1 MYNTLYKAQK
11 SDGLFPIYLSP
22 ITGEANGGSFSMG
35 ASADSYYEYLEKAF
49 YEHSEAEKYVV
60 DKIAMCKR
68 LESYRDEWEEIE
80 NVLENAVP
88 DEYWDE
94 NSEYWSNTN
103 EIPEYWRD
111 NEETFINAVKEIL
124 PDKYEKYGETTLIE
138 MYNYF
143 EVGYYKYSG
152 QPRFYISETEIE

>member
-1 MYNTLYKAQK
+1 MAQK
-11 SDGLFPIYLSP
+11 IYVVKRAE
-22 ITGEANGGSFSMG
+22 GEY
-35 ASADSYYEYLEKAF
+35 DSYYEYLEKAF

-68 LESYRDEWEEIE
+68 LESYRDEWGEIE
-80 NVLENAVP
+80 NALENAVP

-94 NSEYWSNTN
+94 NSEYWGNTN

-111 NEETFINAVKEIL
+111 NEKTFINAVKEVL

>member
-1 MYNTLYKAQK
+1 MAQK
-11 SDGLFPIYLSP
+11 IYVVKRAE
-22 ITGEANGGSFSMG
+22 GEY
-35 ASADSYYEYLEKAF
+35 DSYYEYLEKAF

-94 NSEYWSNTN
+94 NSEYWSNT
-103 EIPEYWRD
+103 
-111 NEETFINAVKEIL
+111 EETFINAVKKTL
-124 PDKYEKYGETTLIE
+124 PELYEKHGEAKLLE
-138 MYNYF
+138 MYDYF
-143 EVGYYKYSG
+143 ETCSFKYTYKG
-152 QPRFYISETEIE
+152 QPCFYISEAEIE